1 MKKVKRTFVLFC
13 IIFTIAT
20 IFSSS
25 IQLVIGILEDTNVHI
40 LDRAILTL
48 IGTLTITLIMQH
60 NFKKKIYKFMI
71 PYMIFI
77 SLAMIYVW
85 VCGFWQDLHPNAY
98 RDVFINDTIAYIVVY
113 IAIEICGKLKCRQK

>member
-1 MKKVKRTFVLFC
+1 MKILKMTFILFC
-13 IIFTIAT
+13 IIFTAAT

-25 IQLVIGILEDTNVHI
+25 IQLAMGIPEDTNAHI
-40 LDRAILTL
+40 LDRAVLTL
-48 IGTLTITLIMQH
+48 TGAFVITLVTQH
-60 NFKKKIYKFMI
+60 RFQKKIYRFVI

-77 SLAMIYVW
+77 ALAMAYVW

-113 IAIEICGKLKCRQK
+113 FTIEICDRLKHRRK

>member
-1 MKKVKRTFVLFC
+1 MGT
-13 IIFTIAT
+13 
-20 IFSSS
+20 
-25 IQLVIGILEDTNVHI
+25 LEDTNVHI

-48 IGTLTITLIMQH
+48 IGAFVVTLVTQH

-77 SLAMIYVW
+77 SLAMVYVW

-98 RDVFINDTIAYIVVY
+98 RDVFINDTLAYIVVY
-113 IAIEICGKLKCRQK
+113 IAIEIYGKLKYRQK